1 MKTLIHRYQSAP
13 DLTQFLSQPEFD
25 QEQIL
30 LQVFSGELDSK
41 HLTSLLQQILNLR
54 PHIVIIGASTSGE
67 IYQSEV
73 RDGDIVLAFSIFNE
87 TQLVSFYQTDLSFS
101 AGQQL
106 AQQALKLN
114 ARCAILFADTLQGQ
128 PQNLLEGLAQN
139 APDLIIAGGNA
150 GDHNRFKHTLV
161 IHQQHCYQQGLVGV
175 FLINDDL
182 IIHQDYV
189 LNWTSIGRS
198 MMVTRCEGSVI
209 YELDNTPIIEVYKR
223 YLGDE
228 VAQSLPASIMEFPL
242 IKNLNGLEV
251 GRSAV
256 AVTDEGG
263 LVFAG
268 SFNPGDQVRFGIA
281 DIETIL
287 HQANDKAL
295 SSAINYPIESVF
307 IYSCTARR
315 SFLKQHIEAELSALS
330 QLAPT
335 AGFFTYGEFYHHERC
350 NELLNITTTFLTL
363 AENKQNKVSLPELN
377 QPHFLA
383 NVSTLRSLT
392 HLSNVT
398 TAELKSSLQFLE
410 QYKIALDQT
419 AIVSKTDPQGRI
431 TYVNQAF
438 ENITGYSAAEVMGK
452 NHHLL
457 RHPEMPKDVFTDLW
471 QTIKSKKVWRGTIKN
486 RKKNGQTYYVQ
497 SVIVPILDDQ
507 NQIVEYISI
516 RNDVTDLIMKER
528 MIEEQR
534 RDKLTGL
541 PNRRQL
547 LIDIENH
554 HSNQLALLD
563 IKHFKSF
570 NDFYGFDFADQI
582 LITFADWLKH
592 QCYERGFSLYRIS
605 GDRFAILPEQGVNA
619 QLFSDTLQTLKHQ
632 IHQQSFNVES
642 APIELDVM
650 FGIGKGRR
658 YQLQLAETA
667 LGQAKKR
674 ALSEAIPIEE
684 EGVSAALEHLF
695 WLHKLR
701 DALNEGRIVNFYQP
715 IVNPQDPT
723 ELKYEALVR
732 LIERDGQVV
741 SPFQFLDIAKKS
753 RYYAQITR
761 VVYQNALAVANTT
774 GANIS
779 INLSIEDIEN
789 DEVRLYVLEQLA
801 DLKQGR
807 ITFEITESESI
818 RDYSVMHQFILDAKT
833 RGAQIA
839 IDDFGSGYS
848 NFSYLVEMQADYLK
862 IDGSIIS
869 KILDDRNS
877 LLVAESIIDIAKKL
891 GIKVVAEFVSDQAI
905 AQKLREYGVEF
916 YQGYYFGAPGALDKP
931 SS

>member
-13 DLTQFLSQPEFD
+13 DLTQFLSLAEFD
-25 QEQIL
+25 QGQIL
-30 LQVFSGELDSK
+30 LQVFSGELDST
-41 HLTSLLQQILNLR
+41 HLTPLLQHILNLR
-54 PHIVIIGASTSGE
+54 PQIVIIGASTSGE

-73 RDGDIVLAFSIFNE
+73 RDGNIVLAFSIFND

-150 GDHNRFKHTLV
+150 GDHNRFQHTLV

-182 IIHQDYV
+182 IVHQDYV
-189 LNWTSIGRS
+189 LNWTPIGRT
-198 MMVTRCEGSVI
+198 MTVTRCDGSLI
-209 YELDNTPIIEVYKR
+209 YELDNTPIIEVYKH
-223 YLGDE
+223 YLGEE

-263 LVFAG
+263 LVYAG
-268 SFNPGDQVRFGIA
+268 SFTQGDQVRFGIA
-281 DIETIL
+281 DIATIL
-287 HQANDKAL
+287 HQANDKAI
-295 SSAINYPIESVF
+295 SSAAQYPIESVF

-315 SFLKQHIEAELSALS
+315 SFLKQHIEAELYALS

-335 AGFFTYGEFYHHERC
+335 AGFFTYGEFYHHDRC

-363 AENKQNKVSLPELN
+363 AENNQQKVSLPSLN
-377 QPHFLA
+377 QPNFLA

-410 QYKIALDQT
+410 QYKVALDQT

-438 ENITGYSAAEVMGK
+438 EKITGYKAAEVMGK
-452 NHHLL
+452 NHHVL
-457 RHPEMPKDVFTDLW
+457 RHPDMPKDVFTDLW
-471 QTIKSKKVWRGTIKN
+471 QTITNKQVWRGTIKN

-507 NQIVEYISI
+507 NRIVEYISI

-547 LIDIENH
+547 LLDIESH

-570 NDFYGFDFADQI
+570 NDFYGFDFAD
-582 LITFADWLKH
+582 
-592 QCYERGFSLYRIS
+592 
-605 GDRFAILPEQGVNA
+605 
-619 QLFSDTLQTLKHQ
+619 
-632 IHQQSFNVES
+632 
-642 APIELDVM
+642 
-650 FGIGKGRR
+650 
-658 YQLQLAETA
+658 
-667 LGQAKKR
+667 
-674 ALSEAIPIEE
+674 
-684 EGVSAALEHLF
+684 
-695 WLHKLR
+695 
-701 DALNEGRIVNFYQP
+701 
-715 IVNPQDPT
+715 
-723 ELKYEALVR
+723 
-732 LIERDGQVV
+732 
-741 SPFQFLDIAKKS
+741 
-753 RYYAQITR
+753 
-761 VVYQNALAVANTT
+761 
-774 GANIS
+774 
-779 INLSIEDIEN
+779 
-789 DEVRLYVLEQLA
+789 
-801 DLKQGR
+801 
-807 ITFEITESESI
+807 
-818 RDYSVMHQFILDAKT
+818 
-833 RGAQIA
+833 
-839 IDDFGSGYS
+839 
-848 NFSYLVEMQADYLK
+848 
-862 IDGSIIS
+862 
-869 KILDDRNS
+869 
-877 LLVAESIIDIAKKL
+877 
-891 GIKVVAEFVSDQAI
+891 
-905 AQKLREYGVEF
+905 
-916 YQGYYFGAPGALDKP
+916 
-931 SS
+931 